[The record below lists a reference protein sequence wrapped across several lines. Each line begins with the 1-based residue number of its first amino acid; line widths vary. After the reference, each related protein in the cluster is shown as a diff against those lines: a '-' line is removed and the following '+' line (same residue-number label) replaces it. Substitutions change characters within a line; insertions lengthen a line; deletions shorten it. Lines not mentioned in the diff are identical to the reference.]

1 VEWRTIIPVAVV
13 LLASAGAAHAQ
24 ELEPR
29 AYSPSPI
36 GLNFFAATLGG
47 SQGQI
52 LFDPTL
58 PITDVHADLGAL
70 AVGYGRSIRF
80 GRLQG
85 LVLGGVPYV
94 VGHITGN
101 VAEEARDVR
110 RSGFGDLRVKVSVNL
125 VGTRAMSR
133 EEFVKAPPRTI
144 FGVSLAVQA
153 PTGEYD
159 PTKLINIGTRRW
171 AFKPELGV
179 SVPVKRWYL
188 DVYAGAWLFTN
199 NDRFYPGDAER
210 QQDPLFQVQ
219 GHAAYVFK
227 SRAWLAID
235 ATWYGGGAATVNSGP
250 PSTRQSNTRAG
261 ATFSL
266 PLTKRQSMKFAA
278 STGTTARTGTNFDS
292 LFVTWQFAWF
302 RTPTSP

>member
-1 VEWRTIIPVAVV
+1 VEFRRLIPVAVALIV
-13 LLASAGAAHAQ
+13 SAGAARAQ

-36 GLNFFAATLGG
+36 GLNFFATTLGG
-47 SQGQI
+47 SQGGI
-52 LFDPTL
+52 VFDPTI
-58 PITDVHADLGAL
+58 PITNVDADLGAL
-70 AVGYGRSIRF
+70 ALGYGRSIRF

-85 LVLGGVPYV
+85 LVLGGLPYV
-94 VGHITGN
+94 VGHITGD

-110 RSGFGDLRVKVSVNL
+110 RSGLGDLRVKVSVNL
-125 VGTRAMSR
+125 VGTRAMTR

-159 PTKLINIGTRRW
+159 PTKLINIGTDRW
-171 AFKPELGV
+171 AFKPEIGV

-188 DVYAGAWLFTN
+188 DVYAG
-199 NDRFYPGDAER
+199 E
-210 QQDPLFQVQ
+210 DPLFQVQ
-219 GHAAYVFK
+219 GHAAYTFA

-235 ATWYGGGAATVNSGP
+235 ATWYGGGEATVNSGS

-261 ATFSL
+261 ATFSM
-266 PLTKRQSMKFAA
+266 PITPRQSIKFAA
-278 STGTTARTGTNFDS
+278 STGTTARTGSDFDS

-302 RTPTSP
+302 NEPAARSK